1 MVSPYCDQAKNNY
14 NSFEDTIAILK
25 NLDLLITS
33 DTAIAHLASTMEI
46 RTWLLLNFSPDWRW
60 HINMKLFKWY
70 KNLKIFRQ
78 ESDLKWDKV
87 IKEVRNE
94 LNKSF

>member
-1 MVSPYCDQAKNNY
+1 MAYKYVNY
-14 NSFEDTIAILK
+14 
-25 NLDLLITS
+25 
-33 DTAIAHLASTMEI
+33 
-46 RTWLLLNFSPDWRW
+46 LNGT
-60 HINMKLFKWY
+60 

-87 IKEVRNE
+87 IKEVRTE

>member
-1 MVSPYCDQAKNNY
+1 
-14 NSFEDTIAILK
+14 
-25 NLDLLITS
+25 
-33 DTAIAHLASTMEI
+33 
-46 RTWLLLNFSPDWRW
+46 
-60 HINMKLFKWY
+60 MKLFKWY

-87 IKEVRNE
+87 IKEVRTE